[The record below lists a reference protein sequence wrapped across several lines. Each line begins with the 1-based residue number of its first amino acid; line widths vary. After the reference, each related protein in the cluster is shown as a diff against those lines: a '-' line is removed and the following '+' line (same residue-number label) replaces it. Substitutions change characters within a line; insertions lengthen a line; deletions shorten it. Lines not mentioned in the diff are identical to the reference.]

1 MRKNGT
7 KTHRKLIAFVLTTT
21 MVLSV
26 TACNPVQKIECTNMY
41 STNLMEGYTK
51 QEIEPVLT
59 EFNDEK
65 EMDFAVRLFKQS
77 IAEGENSLV
86 SPLSVFIAL
95 AMTANGAK
103 GDTLTQMTD
112 VFGFSVDTLNREFGS
127 YIANLSNGKDKCV
140 DIANAIWFTD
150 AEHFKVN
157 PEFLQMN
164 ANYYEAG
171 IYVAPFDETATVEDI
186 NYWVKNKTHDMIPK
200 VLDRIDPS
208 AVMYLV
214 NAVCFDAEWREK
226 YTESAIRDD
235 VFTAED
241 GSSHKAQFM
250 YSEESVYLEDEL
262 ATGFMKY
269 YKEGGYA
276 FVGILPQ
283 EGLTVEKYVASL
295 NGKKLYDFVT
305 NKRGETVKAAIP
317 KFEYDY
323 DIELTEVL
331 KVMGMPDA
339 FNPSKA
345 DFTGLGSSTKGNI
358 CINSV
363 LHKTFI
369 SVDENGTKAA
379 GVTVVAPGAESEPSE
394 PKVVYLDR
402 PFVYMILDTM
412 TCTPLFIGTVV
423 DLEADCGME

>member
-1 MRKNGT
+1 MSEKGT
-7 KTHRKLIAFVLTTT
+7 KFYRKMIALALAGA
-21 MVLSV
+21 MALSV
-26 TACNPVQKIECTNMY
+26 TGCNAGQKIECSVMY
-41 STNLMEGYTK
+41 SANLMEGYAK

-65 EMDFAVRLFKQS
+65 EMDFAVRLFQQS
-77 IAEGENSLV
+77 MTKGKNSLV

-112 VFGFSVDTLNREFGS
+112 VFGFSVDTLNEEFGS
-127 YIANLSNGKDKCV
+127 YIANLSNGEDKYV
-140 DIANAIWFTD
+140 DIANAIWFTE
-150 AEHFKVN
+150 AEHFTVN

-171 IYVAPFDETATVEDI
+171 IYAAPFNEATVEDI
-186 NYWVKNKTHDMIPK
+186 NYWVKRKTNEMIPK
-200 VLDRIDPS
+200 VLDNIDPS

-214 NAVCFDAEWREK
+214 NAVCFDAEWKEK
-226 YTESAIRDD
+226 YTEAAIRDG

-241 GSSHKAQFM
+241 GSLHKAQFM
-250 YSEESVYLEDEL
+250 YSEESVYLENES

-276 FVGILPQ
+276 FVAILPQ
-283 EGLTVEKYVASL
+283 KGLTVEEYVASL
-295 NGKKLYDFVT
+295 DGKQLYDFVT
-305 NKRGETVKAAIP
+305 NRSGETVQAAIP

-323 DIELTEVL
+323 DIELSEVL
-331 KVMGMPDA
+331 KTMGMPDA
-339 FNPSKA
+339 FDSRKA
-345 DFTGLGSSTKGNI
+345 DFTGLGTSTEGNI
-358 CINSV
+358 FINSV

-369 SVDENGTKAA
+369 SVDENGTKAT
-379 GVTVVAPGAESEPSE
+379 GVTVVAPGAECEPAE

-402 PFVYMILDTM
+402 PFVYMILDTV
-412 TCTPLFIGTVV
+412 TCTPLFIGTV
-423 DLEADCGME
+423 MEVE